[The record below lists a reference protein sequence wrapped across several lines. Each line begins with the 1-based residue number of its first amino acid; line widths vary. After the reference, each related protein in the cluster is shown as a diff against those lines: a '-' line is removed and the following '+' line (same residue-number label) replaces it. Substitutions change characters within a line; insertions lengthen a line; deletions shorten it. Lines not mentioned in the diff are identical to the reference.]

1 MMKTANPFALEVIKD
16 SLLSIGEEMFIALA
30 RTSMS
35 PMFYEVLDY
44 ACGLT
49 DAKGN
54 LISQGNGVTSFIGML
69 SPMVQHILDKY
80 DGGNKLSEGDIIII
94 NDPYVGGGS
103 HLSDVGLVMP
113 IYFEGELIA
122 FSANKGHWTE
132 VGGKDPGSFTNNST
146 EIYQE
151 GLQMPGIKL
160 FEAGKVNE
168 GIVEMIATNVRL
180 PQLSL
185 GDMWAQVAALRT
197 GEKRMKELCTKY
209 GKGTVSSTMD
219 NLIEQ
224 AEKYS
229 MKELGVLPKGTFE
242 AQDFIEGDPSKGG
255 PYPIK
260 VKVTITDDEFI
271 CDFRGSH
278 QQVMN
283 PVNCSYYGLLSS
295 VRVMF
300 LAIIRP
306 KFNVNEG
313 LFKPLR
319 IITDDH
325 SIVSA
330 TRPSPV
336 SMNFEARIGGAELIW
351 KALAPL
357 LPDRLTSGHLLSV
370 CSVLLSGKHPETKE
384 PFLIVEPTLGGWGA
398 GEDQDGQRGQ
408 FCMGNGETY
417 NMPIEIAEARYGVR
431 VENYGL
437 RCDGEGAGQHI
448 GGSGVIRSYKTL
460 SDAQE
465 LTVSFG
471 RHQFQPWGMNKG
483 ENGSSSYIKIHKK
496 NGEVIGPFGVTSRLK
511 LDKGDTVHLVT
522 ATGGGYGDPAE
533 RDVQA
538 VLGDVKN
545 GYITV
550 EQAKE
555 KFGVIVNDKCDS
567 IIGYTELRQ

>member
-1 MMKTANPFALEVIKD
+1 MKTANPFALEVIKD

-160 FEAGKVNE
+160 FEAGIVNE

-209 GKGTVSSTMD
+209 GKGTVSSTMT

-229 MKELGVLPKGTFE
+229 IKELGELPKGTFE

-448 GGSGVIRSYKTL
+448 GGSGVIRSYETL
-460 SDAQE
+460 SDGQE